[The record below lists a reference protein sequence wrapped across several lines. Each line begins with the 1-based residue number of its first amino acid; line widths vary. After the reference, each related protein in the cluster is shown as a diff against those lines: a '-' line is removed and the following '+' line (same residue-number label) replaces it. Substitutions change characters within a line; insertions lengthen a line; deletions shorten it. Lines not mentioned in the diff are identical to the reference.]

1 MALYGK
7 FIIDDA
13 DYSPLTIYGIGTFM
27 AFSGKGAYRNTP
39 GCGMIPNAGPIP
51 AGKYWIVDRP
61 SGGSMWHVKTFA
73 YDAWNRFA
81 RNIPTPSRDW
91 FGLYRDDGAI
101 DDYTWINGVRR
112 GNFRLHPGAV
122 SLGCIT
128 LKHHSDF
135 AVIRNALRRTRGTK
149 LKENIKSYGVIDVIR
164 NGECGVS
171 HGDVV

>member
-7 FIIDDA
+7 FIVNDA

-27 AFSGKGAYRNTP
+27 AFSGKDAYRNAS

-61 SGGSMWHVKTFA
+61 TGGSMWHVKTFA
-73 YDAWNRFA
+73 YDAWNRIA
-81 RNIPTPSRDW
+81 HSVPTPSRDW
-91 FGLYRDDGAI
+91 FGLYRDDGLI

-112 GNFRLHPGAV
+112 GNFRLHPGAN

-135 AVIRNALRRTRGTK
+135 AVIRNALLRTSGIK
-149 LKENIKSYGVIDVIR
+149 LKGNIKSYGVIDVIS
-164 NGECGVS
+164 NGDCGVS
-171 HGDVV
+171 NAEGI